1 MSEELLR
8 SQLYESFKNR
18 ALIYHLIFD
27 ELREELG
34 QDRAEEILSRAIYRR
49 GQQRGR
55 EKYARFAP
63 HDLAGLKAAFL
74 DGVADEG
81 KMFQPEVLRD
91 DAGGLDI
98 RFRACPLRDAW
109 QQAGLPEEDVAV
121 LCRIASQID
130 EGTFEAAGFQFSIDT
145 WQPGGQGCCHLH
157 VRPGKG

>member
-1 MSEELLR
+1 MSEDLLR

-63 HDLAGLKAAFL
+63 ADLAGLKAAFL
-74 DGVADEG
+74 EGVADEG

-91 DAGGLDI
+91 DAQGLDI
-98 RFRACPLRDAW
+98 QFHACPLRDAW
-109 QQAGLPEEDVAV
+109 QQAGLADEDVAV

-130 EGTFEAAGFQFSIDT
+130 EGTFEAAGFRFSIDT
-145 WQPGGQGCCHLH
+145 WQPGGQGCCRLH
-157 VRPGKG
+157 IRPGK

>member
-55 EKYARFAP
+55 EQFARFAP
-63 HDLAGLKAAFL
+63 DDLAGLKAAFL
-74 DGVADEG
+74 EGLADEG
-81 KMFQPEVLRD
+81 RMFQPEVLRD

-98 RFRACPLRDAW
+98 QFRACPLRDAW
-109 QQAGLPEEDVAV
+109 QQAGLPDEDVAV

-130 EGTFEAAGFQFSIDT
+130 EGTFEAAGFRFSIDT
-145 WQPGGQGCCHLH
+145 WRPDGQGCCHLH